1 MDTDQNK
8 RAYEG
13 TKHTLLTENKI
24 GGEFVKTPNAKFI
37 EERAKQWEIFY
48 KAQEEKQKNLPHE
61 KIKIILKDG
70 KEVEGISN
78 ESTPYEIGK
87 AHILFAE
94 SILRIIYVISPA
106 LPGEERSLIC

>member
-70 KEVEGISN
+70 KEVEGTSN

-87 AHILFAE
+87 
-94 SILRIIYVISPA
+94 
-106 LPGEERSLIC
+106 LI